1 MSSAPLPR
9 TFEDITEGAVYDYG
23 AYEVTRD
30 EIIEFAQEFDPQP
43 FHLDEE
49 AGRKS
54 MLGGLAASGWHTA
67 GIAMRLHAEHLLRG
81 DMFLGSPGVA
91 ELNWM
96 KPVFAGD
103 ILSVQ
108 AVAKSV
114 RTSQSRP
121 GLGLV
126 EFEFTLSNQ
135 HGERKMLNRAI
146 TLVATKDMDRS
157 KPLAPSVPPS
167 GDEREPAPRG
177 IADPSQLPDNNSLLS
192 GYWDDAAIGDTFDM
206 GVYRFDPETVVRFA
220 TKFDPQRFHI
230 DEAEAKAGPFGALT
244 ASGWHTAA
252 AAMRRLVLSR
262 KPYYDEA
269 RRRGLPEPAKGPSPG
284 FRDLKWIKPVY
295 AGDTLRYTMT
305 PADKRKTSREGWGL
319 LFTRVDGWNQR
330 EEKVFE
336 YTSAS
341 FWPRRSA

>member
-9 TFEDITEGAVYDYG
+9 SFEEISEGAVYKYG
-23 AYEVTRD
+23 AFEVTKD
-30 EIIEFAQEFDPQP
+30 DIIAFASEFDPQP

-67 GIAMRLHAEHLLRG
+67 GIAMRLHADNLLSG
-81 DMFLGSPGVA
+81 GFFLGSPGVP

-103 ILSVQ
+103 ILSVN
-108 AVAKSV
+108 ARVKSV
-114 RTSQSRP
+114 RISQSRP
-121 GLGLV
+121 GLGIV

-135 HGERKMLNRAI
+135 HGERKMVSQGVILA
-146 TLVATKDMDRS
+146 ASKEMDRS
-157 KPLAPSVPPS
+157 KPIARGTPPS
-167 GDEREPAPRG
+167 PDSREPDPRG
-177 IADPSQLPDNNSLLS
+177 ISDPASLPDANSMLS
-192 GYWDDAAIGDTFDM
+192 GYWDDAPIGETFDM
-206 GVYRFDPETVVRFA
+206 GAYHFDRENVIGFA
-220 TKFDPQRFHI
+220 KKFDPQSFHI
-230 DEAEAKAGPFGALT
+230 DEKAAQNGPFGALT

-262 KPYYDEA
+262 KPYYEEA

-284 FRDLKWIKPVY
+284 FRELKWIKPVY
-295 AGDTLRYTMT
+295 AGDTLRYTST
-305 PADKRKTSREGWGL
+305 PADKRPTSREGWGL

-330 EEKVFE
+330 EEKIFE